1 MAIGC
6 AVACFRSSCPSLAV
20 QSSNGTLSRGRSLEH
35 APFARQHRRGAF
47 LLTPDFRTARN
58 ITGLLSSCSQRSTVA
73 RCMQQPSPPQQQE
86 LQRLQRR
93 LCNLAPPN
101 GLPELS
107 VLTFNVLADGL
118 SQHGDFIRVRTAV
131 PVA

>member
-1 MAIGC
+1 
-6 AVACFRSSCPSLAV
+6 
-20 QSSNGTLSRGRSLEH
+20 
-35 APFARQHRRGAF
+35 
-47 LLTPDFRTARN
+47 
-58 ITGLLSSCSQRSTVA
+58 
-73 RCMQQPSPPQQQE
+73 MQQPSPPQQQE

-93 LCNLAPPN
+93 LCSLAPPN